1 MANLMTSRLSGG
13 GDGPERLSL
22 RPPSCSPSSGKAVG
36 HGVRLRSPHKTPTWF
51 AMPRSGF
58 EHDRGGMGRHT
69 FVGTMLLKLS
79 YRRHSFFQDRLGGKR
94 HGKVP

>member
-22 RPPSCSPSSGKAVG
+22 RPPSCSPSCGKAVG

-51 AMPRSGF
+51 ALPRSGSNMIG
-58 EHDRGGMGRHT
+58 EEWVVT
-69 FVGTMLLKLS
+69 LS
-79 YRRHSFFQDRLGGKR
+79 SGQCC
-94 HGKVP
+94 